1 MNVLGWILPPLG
13 VDSADVR
20 LSLTSSSNIPFYA
33 QLKGF
38 VPYLSPV
45 SVNILLRLALV
56 QWCCR
61 VVPVS
66 SNSQL
71 CM

>member
-1 MNVLGWILPPLG
+1 MFWVGFYIPPLG

-20 LSLTSSSNIPFYA
+20 LSLTRSSNIPFYA

-45 SVNILLRLALV
+45 SVGILLEIGIADGAV
-56 QWCCR
+56 WCY
-61 VVPVS
+61 
-66 SNSQL
+66 
-71 CM
+71 